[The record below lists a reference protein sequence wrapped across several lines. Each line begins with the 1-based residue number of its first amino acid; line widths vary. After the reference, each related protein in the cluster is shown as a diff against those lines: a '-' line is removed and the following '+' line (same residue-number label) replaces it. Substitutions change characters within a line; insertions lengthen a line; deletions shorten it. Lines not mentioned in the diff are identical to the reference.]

1 MQEKEHKKSHPKVA
15 IYVSESDFL
24 IWNIILKIPFNA
36 FGASNIITFIVIPHS
51 FSHNDAENHNNYRQ
65 NRNSKCFRTHKR
77 NKHPDTE
84 CSKIQSD
91 SVRAA
96 SVFSHKN
103 TTIVF
108 TIILWW
114 CSENVTIANLL
125 NS

>member
-1 MQEKEHKKSHPKVA
+1 MQEKEYKKSHPEVA
-15 IYVSESDFL
+15 IYVSKSYFL
-24 IWNIILKIPFNA
+24 MRNIILKIPLNA
-36 FGASNIITFIVIPHS
+36 LGASNITTFIIIPRS
-51 FSHNDAENHNNYRQ
+51 FRYNDAENHDHYRQ

-77 NKHPDTE
+77 NKHSNTE
-84 CSKIQSD
+84 RSKIQSD
-91 SVRAA
+91 SVGAA

-114 CSENVTIANLL
+114 YSENVTIANLL

>member
-1 MQEKEHKKSHPKVA
+1 MQEKEYKKSHREVA
-15 IYVSESDFL
+15 IYVSKSTFL
-24 IWNIILKIPFNA
+24 MRSINLKIPLKA
-36 FGASNIITFIVIPHS
+36 FGASNIITFIIIPRS
-51 FSHNDAENHNNYRQ
+51 FSYNDAENYDHYRQ
-65 NRNSKCFRTHKR
+65 NRNSKRFRTHKR
-77 NKHPDTE
+77 NKHSNAE

-108 TIILWW
+108 TNILWW
-114 CSENVTIANLL
+114 YSENVTIANLL